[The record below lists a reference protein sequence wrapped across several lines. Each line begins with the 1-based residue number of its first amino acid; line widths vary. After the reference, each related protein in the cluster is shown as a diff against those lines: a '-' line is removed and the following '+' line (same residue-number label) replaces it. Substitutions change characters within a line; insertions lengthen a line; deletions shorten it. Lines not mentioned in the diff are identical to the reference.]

1 MEDII
6 KKIAAIVIDPLA
18 SLSKAEEMM
27 QAAVMASLKSDK
39 MNSSLNES
47 NRQILI

>member
-6 KKIAAIVIDPLA
+6 KKIAAIIMDPRV

-27 QAAVMASLKSDK
+27 QAAVIASLKSDK
-39 MNSSLNES
+39 MDSSLNES
-47 NRQILI
+47 GHQILI